1 MEHMFVIPPIYFE
14 YNLKEVPEEEN
25 STLSMTN
32 PYIFMSH
39 SSVDREFTTL
49 LAERLT
55 SVGFRCWLDVND
67 IPDGSTWMR
76 EIEKAVIGCGAQV
89 VVMSK
94 DARESEWV
102 ERETLLAMS
111 LRKPLFIVRI
121 DDEPLPLHL
130 INRQFTDFR
139 TRPEAAFKKL
149 VTALRKVPL
158 TEPLPEPNPREQK
171 KHSPEPNRLN
181 FFKYVEQLPGG
192 AANARVARAL
202 FDWAQINVDSLTFSG
217 RSEPA
222 FHANLWVGPGGVTV
236 FSVRAYP
243 RQPAVEVPLQFLMSF
258 PPYDAPDERLRLLR
272 QLDGYMPQPFAPDR
286 ADRRPNVPLVAF
298 SEAAALQSF
307 IDLIAGIVDTL
318 RENSSETPGSE

>member
-1 MEHMFVIPPIYFE
+1 
-14 YNLKEVPEEEN
+14 
-25 STLSMTN
+25 MTK

-55 SVGFRCWLDVND
+55 EAGFRCWLDVND
-67 IPDGSTWMR
+67 IPDGSTWIR
-76 EIEKAVIGCGAQV
+76 EIEKAVIDCGALI

-102 ERETLLAMS
+102 ERETLLGMS

-130 INRQFTDFR
+130 INRQYTDYR

-149 VTALRKVPL
+149 VAALKKAPL

-192 AANARVARAL
+192 TENARVARAM
-202 FDWAQINVDSLTFSG
+202 FGWAQANVDSLTFSG

-243 RQPAVEVPLQFLMSF
+243 KQPAVEVPLQFLMNF
-258 PPYDAPDERLRLLR
+258 PPYDTLDERLRLLR
-272 QLDGYMPQPFAPDR
+272 ILDQYMPQPFDDDR
-286 ADRRPNVPLVAF
+286 ADRRPNIPLVAF
-298 SEAAALQSF
+298 SEDAALQTF

-318 RENSSETPGSE
+318 RENSSETLGSQ